1 VSKDLDDFEKAFS
14 VLLKKV
20 SKKFDEL
27 YLKNKKDSLDA
38 TQMQPI
44 LNLLLECF
52 HIFYEIV
59 DSYLVRSVLQ
69 WSKIIG
75 DREFKK
81 QIYSTVFT
89 KIADIHLRMS
99 ETLSSTKA
107 GYLASFAEFSFQ
119 RKIYSTAN
127 LIRHFDSFVNGGM
140 ENEINDVLDSM
151 WNINNDFK
159 QLAYPEPGLYRWK
172 FDYGVD
178 GWKKLIELQK
188 QNLDKTYYSAIKAQ
202 LEGS

>member
-1 VSKDLDDFEKAFS
+1 
-14 VLLKKV
+14 
-20 SKKFDEL
+20 
-27 YLKNKKDSLDA
+27 
-38 TQMQPI
+38 
-44 LNLLLECF
+44 
-52 HIFYEIV
+52 
-59 DSYLVRSVLQ
+59 
-69 WSKIIG
+69 
-75 DREFKK
+75 
-81 QIYSTVFT
+81 
-89 KIADIHLRMS
+89 MS